1 MMRSF
6 PRSRTAAAG
15 AGVLA
20 GGVIVNKIPTD
31 LALIDFDVSDL
42 LSLVLAT
49 VFSLT
54 AIRRWLRQYEERT
67 KADVRLLAEQHRLRS
82 EELDRREQ
90 EVARR
95 ERYLE
100 RCEDTYNLRMRSL
113 AHNLDTAQNRLAKM
127 TARHEALT
135 GDYNE
140 VRRDYNALIEH
151 VLREGHDRFTARTEG
166 VYKPFTADMPHRGDE
181 HRRSLP
187 TVPVAFLRPREHHP
201 SA

>member
-15 AGVLA
+15 AGALA
-20 GGVIVNKIPTD
+20 GGVIVNTIPTD

-49 VFSLT
+49 AFSLT

-90 EVARR
+90 GVARR

-113 AHNLDTAQNRLAKM
+113 AHNLDTAHNRLVKL
-127 TARHEALT
+127 TAAHESLT

-140 VRRDYNALIEH
+140 IRRDYNALIEQ
-151 VLREGHDRFTARTEG
+151 VLRQGHDRFTARTEG
-166 VYKPFTADMPHRGDE
+166 TYKPFTTDTPHRGDE

-187 TVPVAFLRPREHHP
+187 TVPVTFLRPREHHP

>member
-20 GGVIVNKIPTD
+20 GGVIVNTIPTD

-54 AIRRWLRQYEERT
+54 TIRRWLRRYEERT
-67 KADVRLLAEQHRLRS
+67 KADVRRLAEQHLLRS
-82 EELDRREQ
+82 EELDRREK

-95 ERYLE
+95 ERHVELHE
-100 RCEDTYNLRMRSL
+100 GTYNLRMRSL
-113 AHNLDTAQNRLAKM
+113 AHNLDTAHNRLAKLM
-127 TARHEALT
+127 ADHQSLT
-135 GDYNE
+135 GDYDE

-166 VYKPFTADMPHRGDE
+166 IYRPFAADTPHRGDE